1 VVTGL
6 ENMKRLLHENLL
18 PALERC
24 SVILSR
30 FAGIAKFQES
40 DDIVGFSSH
49 QISLIMDTLACLNL
63 VYSKI
68 LVHAVDEL
76 DLFSSFSSWLRYEI
90 DRLVSD
96 PSQSSTGE
104 EGPEQ
109 EGSIDHSKVLLY
121 LQTAMTTSPLA
132 VYFTTISSDAG
143 AGDDWAR
150 GDHGLS
156 LFNSLDSQL
165 QKQEQ
170 GLPYASHLLQVD
182 FLFNVLSRQTTT
194 IFGQIAEAEKRNVL
208 FGKAEELH
216 GIESSAVLDMKMS
229 PKVFFSCLFADRG

>member
-1 VVTGL
+1 
-6 ENMKRLLHENLL
+6 MKRLLHENLL

-30 FAGIAKFQES
+30 FTGIAKFQES
-40 DDIVGFSSH
+40 NDIVGFSNH
-49 QISLIMDTLACLNL
+49 QIGLIMDTLSCLNL

-76 DLFSSFSSWLRYEI
+76 DLFSSFSAWLRYEI

-104 EGPEQ
+104 EGTEK

-121 LQTAMTTSPLA
+121 LQTAMTKSPLA
-132 VYFTTISSDAG
+132 IYFGTISSDAD
-143 AGDDWAR
+143 ASEDWSR
-150 GDHGLS
+150 EDYGLPM
-156 LFNSLDSQL
+156 FNLLDAEL
-165 QKQEQ
+165 RKHEQ
-170 GLPYASHLLQVD
+170 GIPYTTHLLRVD
-182 FLFNVLSRQTTT
+182 FLFSVLSRQTTT

-216 GIESSAVLDMKMS
+216 GIETSAVLDMKMS
-229 PKVFFSCLFADRG
+229 PIVFFS